1 VTSIRP
7 LERGDIPGVARLF
20 ALVWRKDADAADD
33 ELERFFAS
41 TLLDHPWVDPELPS
55 LVAIDG
61 DEIVGL
67 IGSNVRRAV
76 FDDVPVRIVC
86 SAHLISHPRVRGEA
100 VGARLMKSLLGGA
113 QDLTFTDG
121 ATDEVRR
128 MWEAFGGS
136 VVPLGTLAFV
146 RLFRPAS
153 LGADVVLAR
162 RGRRIAAS
170 PLRAAARAV
179 DRAAVL
185 AARRRLVPTHPETAV
200 VTALTPDAL
209 FEHAPHVLATARLRS
224 TYDTEYT
231 TWLFDE
237 LHRVEARG
245 TLWADGIPRG
255 HLWAELVH
263 QDGIV
268 KGWYVCHHREGG
280 FCRILQLAAA
290 PRAVEQ
296 IFALLSF
303 RARLFGAAGLYGRL
317 EPTLVEP
324 VTNAGCVIRPS
335 DGRLLVHSRRAE
347 LASAVR
353 AGDAFLTRM
362 DGEWW

>member
-7 LERGDIPGVARLF
+7 LERGDIPGVARVF
-20 ALVWRKDADAADD
+20 ALVWRKDADAADT

-55 LVAIDG
+55 LVAIEG
-61 DEIVGL
+61 GEIVGL

-76 FDDVPVRIVC
+76 FDDAPVRIVC

-100 VGARLMKSLLGGA
+100 VGARLMKALLGGA

-136 VVPLGTLAFV
+136 AVPLGTLAFV

-162 RGRRIAAS
+162 RGRRLATS
-170 PLRAAARAV
+170 PLRLLAGGV
-179 DRAAVL
+179 DRVAAL
-185 AARRRLVPTHPETAV
+185 AARRRLVPPHPETTV
-200 VTALTPDAL
+200 VTPLTPEAIV
-209 FEHAPHVLATARLRS
+209 EHAPHVLAAARLRS
-224 TYDTEYT
+224 TYETEYT
-231 TWLFDE
+231 AWLFDE
-237 LHRVEARG
+237 LRRVEARG

-255 HLWAELVH
+255 RLWAELVH
-263 QDGIV
+263 MDGAV

-280 FCRILQLAAA
+280 FCRILQLAAT

-296 IFALLSF
+296 VFALLSF

-317 EPTLVEP
+317 EPALVAS
-324 VTNAGCVIRPS
+324 VTSAGCVIRPS
-335 DGRLLVHSRRAE
+335 DGRLLVHSRNRE